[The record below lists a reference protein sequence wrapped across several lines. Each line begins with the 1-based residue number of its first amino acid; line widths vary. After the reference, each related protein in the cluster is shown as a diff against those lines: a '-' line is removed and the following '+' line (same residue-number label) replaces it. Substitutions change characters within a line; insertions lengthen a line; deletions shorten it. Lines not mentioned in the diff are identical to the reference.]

1 MKKKSMLCLVLVAL
15 LYSVAAQSRI
25 CFLLDLECQEGLAK
39 VDKDSTIPCAQRN
52 PDWVRSN
59 ERCGYRIYGAMCND
73 TIDNYYEEGTCVDGY
88 TDMRLPENENYE
100 CTSNPVCDCCKN
112 EDVVCKDEFKK
123 CVAPTEPSITSE
135 TCVEPGKDA
144 SETKYTSCVCDTSI
158 YKYNQTNCGKESFK
172 LAGEK
177 CAGDNGEWYT
187 QCTCA
192 EGYIKT
198 TIANIKCPEDC
209 EYGCSSVGNKAEDK
223 LPDSKYYCWSG
234 ANCASR
240 PLVKDSCVDPKSNFD
255 YYWVGYD
262 VNSNC
267 RNLTVDCAELGYT
280 TGTAASGIKCK
291 DKSEPHRC
299 MFDHTKVFCASGL
312 CLYVNE
318 AACEKAN
325 TGWDCEPDPYD
336 PDDYQDC
343 YIPSKCKT
351 GYYLSS
357 TGKYCFKCDYTD
369 LATCESENPNSV
381 CSYKTEGCYNL
392 EGCKVSAYKV
402 VDSCGKTGADG
413 YDLVNVD
420 NNGCG
425 TCQAKTCPTGTNV
438 KNNEITCGI
447 KGKYSTAKD
456 TDYYQGDNICK
467 ECVCEAPDSCKWT
480 NENKGSAD
488 LTDKCCNGNY
498 ETCTSSCVAA
508 SVPGNAT
515 ATKPCTGCNETVYTD
530 WECNN
535 NYCKSGS
542 ECKYVCS
549 AEYKFDYQNL
559 PANAKG
565 TSGSPCSG
573 LKYQSG
579 KNCTDT
585 YYSTWFKTL
594 LCKDGYT
601 FDATKGECVSTCT
614 YKYDIAHYPNVKRTD
629 LNDSC
634 VRDGVTYY
642 RDICD
647 GVKFD
652 SCSSNQCFN
661 ETCKAYNGNGYGT
674 CTAAPA
680 GGCGNEGSITVTGKG
695 GNCYGSSGCDNYAN
709 AGGHSNSIS
718 IAFYQNGVE
727 KSSYSQYI
735 SGSTIKRNSETYTGT
750 LNKNLPAGTYD
761 VYITTNSTT
770 GGNISLISINGR
782 TFHSET
788 QSIYW
793 GANPRQITID
803 GNVNI
808 NITYDWCGGCY

>member
-1 MKKKSMLCLVLVAL
+1 MKKISMLCLVLVAL
-15 LYSVAAQSRI
+15 LYSFAAQSRI

-59 ERCGYRIYGAMCND
+59 ERCGYRIYGPMCND
-73 TIDNYYEEGTCVDGY
+73 TIDNYYEERTCIDGY

-144 SETKYTSCVCDTSI
+144 SETKYTSCICDTSI

-198 TIANIKCPEDC
+198 TVANIKCPEDC

-240 PLVKDSCVDPKSNFD
+240 PLVEDSCVDPLSNFD

-280 TGTAASGIKCK
+280 TGTAASGVKCK

-357 TGKYCFKCDYTD
+357 TGKYCVACDYTD

-392 EGCKVSAYKV
+392 EGCKVSAYEV

-425 TCQAKTCPTGTNV
+425 TCQAKTCPTGTNI
-438 KNNEITCGI
+438 KNSDYNCSI
-447 KGKYSTAKD
+447 KGKYRIAKD

-480 NENKGSAD
+480 DSNKGTAELS
-488 LTDKCCNGNY
+488 TPCCNGKY
-498 ETCTSSCVAA
+498 ETCTSNCVAV
-508 SVPGNAT
+508 SVPANAT
-515 ATKPCTGCNETVYTD
+515 ATETCTGCDIEVNTA
-530 WECNN
+530 WQCNT

-542 ECKYVCS
+542 ECLSICDSSKYKYTS
-549 AEYKFDYQNL
+549 SNI
-559 PANAKG
+559 PSNASLGTDSCTSYSG
-565 TSGSPCSG
+565 TSQGDCTGSKTTKYSSWSCNTNYCKVNNSCSNYCNAGTYKYNKITNATMGDSCTGYYAKSSGNCSG
-573 LKYQSG
+573 STYTRYSSYTCNSG
-579 KNCTDT
+579 YVYD
-585 YYSTWFKTL
+585 SSQ
-594 LCKDGYT
+594 
-601 FDATKGECVSTCT
+601 GECVLDCDENE
-614 YKYDIAHYPNVKRTD
+614 YKYTWNADPVSSSAS
-629 LNDSC
+629 SC
-634 VRDGVTYY
+634 VRNGTTYY
-642 RDICD
+642 NKICSGTSTKGCPSVLGPATNCTLLD
-647 GVKFD
+647 G
-652 SCSSNQCFN
+652 
-661 ETCKAYNGNGYGT
+661 TPYGT
-674 CTAAPA
+674 CN
-680 GGCGNEGSITVTGKG
+680 CTGTF
-695 GNCYGSSGCDNYAN
+695 
-709 AGGHSNSIS
+709 NSICQKAGYTTSSASSTTTGSMSCAMINSSHTPVS
-718 IAFYQNGVE
+718 IGQMPD
-727 KSSYSQYI
+727 
-735 SGSTIKRNSETYTGT
+735 GSTCFT
-750 LNKNLPAGTYD
+750 
-761 VYITTNSTT
+761 
-770 GGNISLISINGR
+770 
-782 TFHSET
+782 
-788 QSIYW
+788 
-793 GANPRQITID
+793 
-803 GNVNI
+803 
-808 NITYDWCGGCY
+808 CCY